1 MPYLTFTLTFYK
13 RQHMRDTKKLTE
25 YAEKAKR
32 KLKENYLFKHLVKAV
47 ESGANGTLN
56 YIIKAGPGKGKE
68 PKK

>member
-1 MPYLTFTLTFYK
+1 
-13 RQHMRDTKKLTE
+13 MRDTKKLTE